1 MKNMMSYIGIM
12 LLWAYLV
19 TAHIFTFYF
28 WYIWAKEHDFLSAMF
43 LGPIVA
49 EFKGLFFPFFI

>member
-1 MKNMMSYIGIM
+1 M